1 MAQLCQDM
9 YKSKGCMQ
17 LSLMDIMIGSQAR
30 QQDLNKIL
38 TLVPLLAA
46 GIPWQVE
53 KQPTTRMIW

>member
-1 MAQLCQDM
+1 M